1 MKNTFLL
8 ILSIALSWSLQAS
21 NANRYVLWYDAPA
34 KNWNEALPIGNG
46 SMGAMVFGYAEQER
60 LQLNEE
66 TLWTGGPA
74 ELNPNPDAPN
84 YLEGVRQLLFAGK
97 NDEASR
103 MMRKMQG
110 PNTQMYQPLG
120 DLMIYQKSL
129 SSASAYYR
137 DLNIETAIATT
148 RFTQNDVELTR
159 EIFVSAPDS
168 VMVLHL
174 KANRKGGL
182 NLALGVTH
190 PLAFT
195 SEKQGSDLVLK
206 AKARITSDE
215 NRNKKEILYD
225 DAIGDKG
232 MYFQFRVRV
241 ISCDGKVAVS
251 DSLIEISE
259 ATDAVVLVSAAT
271 SYNGF
276 RNSPTLAGKDPQAI
290 TLSRLNAAQKKPYE
304 TLKAAHIVDYQKFF
318 KRVELNL
325 SSEAV
330 PDLPTDKRLAAY
342 KQGVSDPHLEEL
354 YFQFGRYLLISSSRP
369 GGIAANLQGI
379 WCEAIRPSWRS
390 NYTTNINLQMN
401 YWPALPLNMTEMY
414 EPLLKQIEHMAF
426 NGRFTAKNY
435 YHAKGWAA
443 HHNSDIWAQTNPV
456 GEGGGD
462 PKWAN
467 WALGSPWLSQ
477 HLWEYYQFTMDQAF
491 LKDKAYPIMK
501 GAADFCLDWLVLKD
515 GRLVTA
521 PSTSPENVYLD
532 KDGKKIAVTIA
543 STMDM
548 EIIWDLFTNVME
560 ASKILGVDKEYATL
574 LKAKRDSLQPI
585 KVGKKGNIVEWYE
598 DFEDVDP
605 EHRHVSH
612 LFGLHPG
619 REISPLIDTVLGN
632 AARRTL
638 ELRGDGGTGWS
649 KAWKINFWA
658 RLLDGDH
665 AYKMYQELLKTSTQ
679 NNLFDTHPPF
689 QIDGNFGSIAGISE
703 FFVQSHLGQIQL
715 LPALPK
721 AWKNG
726 SITGLKARGAFT
738 VSMNWMGSKLVNA
751 QILSEKGTTCV
762 LRTKQPVKIIGAKYK
777 LKKVTFQNEQHYI
790 YTFPTKAGAY
800 YDILAKKIS
809 YENDS
814 TIQGYLPGFFYR
826 TN

>member
-1 MKNTFLL
+1 MKKTFVLILL
-8 ILSIALSWSLQAS
+8 ISLTLGLEAG
-21 NANRYVLWYDAPA
+21 NANRFVLWYDAPA
-34 KNWNEALPIGNG
+34 KDWNEALPIGNG
-46 SMGAMVFGYAEQER
+46 SLGAMVFGYPEQER

-84 YLEGVRQLLFAGK
+84 YLEGVRKLLFDGK

-120 DLMIYQKSL
+120 DLLIHQKSL
-129 SSASAYYR
+129 SPASAYYR

-148 RFTQNDVELTR
+148 RFTQDGVELTR
-159 EIFVSAPDS
+159 EIFSSAPDS
-168 VMVLHL
+168 VIVLHL
-174 KANRKGGL
+174 KASKKGAL
-182 NLALGVTH
+182 NLALAVTH

-195 SEKQGSDLVLK
+195 SEIQGSDLVLK

-215 NRNKKEILYD
+215 NRNRKEIIFD

-241 ISCDGKVAVS
+241 VSCDGKVNTS
-251 DSLIEISE
+251 DSMLVISD
-259 ATDAVVLVSAAT
+259 ATDAVVLLAAAT

-276 RNSPTLAGKDPQAI
+276 RNSPTLAGKDTQAI
-290 TLSRLNAAQKKPYE
+290 TLKRLDAAQRKSYE
-304 TLKAAHIVDYQKFF
+304 VLKAAHLADYQKLF

-325 SSEAV
+325 TNEVV
-330 PDLPTDKRLAAY
+330 PDLPTDKRLAGY
-342 KQGVSDPHLEEL
+342 KQGVADPHLEEL
-354 YFQFGRYLLISSSRP
+354 YFQFGRYLLISCSRP

-414 EPLLKQIEHMAF
+414 EPLLSQIEHIAF

-435 YHAKGWAA
+435 YNANGWAA

-462 PKWAN
+462 PKYAN

-477 HLWEYYQFTMDQAF
+477 HLFEYYRFTMDKAY
-491 LKDKAYPIMK
+491 LRDKAYPIMK
-501 GAADFCLDWLVLKD
+501 GAADFCMSWLVPKD
-515 GRLVTA
+515 GYLVTA

-532 KDGKKIAVTIA
+532 KAGKKNAVTIA

-560 ASKILGVDKEYATL
+560 ATKILGIDTEYAAL
-574 LKAKRDSLQPI
+574 LKSKRDSLQPI

-598 DFEDVDP
+598 DFEDVEP

-619 REISPLIDTVLGN
+619 REISPLIDPVLGN
-632 AARRTL
+632 AAIKTL

-679 NNLFDTHPPF
+679 INLFDTHPPF
-689 QIDGNFGSIAGISE
+689 QIDGNFGSIAGVSE
-703 FFVQSHLGQIQL
+703 FFVQSHLDAIQL

-721 AWKNG
+721 AWKDG
-726 SITGLKARGAFT
+726 SVKGLKARGAFE
-738 VSMNWMGSKLVNA
+738 VDLVWKESKLIRA
-751 QILSEKGTTCV
+751 TLLSEKGTPCV
-762 LRTKQPVKIIGAKYK
+762 LRTLQPVRIVGAKAK
-777 LKKVTFQNEQHYI
+777 VKKVKFQKVSHYL
-790 YTFPTKAGAY
+790 YSFPTTSGR
-800 YDILAKKIS
+800 S
-809 YENDS
+809 YE
-814 TIQGYLPGFFYR
+814 IIAK
-826 TN
+826 

>member
-1 MKNTFLL
+1 MKNAVVS
-8 ILSIALSWSLQAS
+8 ILFICFGLSVNAANAS
-21 NANRYVLWYDAPA
+21 KFVLWYDAPA

-46 SMGAMVFGYAEQER
+46 SLGAMVFGYPEQER
-60 LQLNEE
+60 LQLNEA

-84 YLEGVRQLLFAGK
+84 YLGDVRALLFAGK

-103 MMRKMQG
+103 MLRKMQG

-120 DLMIYQKSL
+120 DLIIYQKSL
-129 SSASAYYR
+129 SPASAYYR

-159 EIFVSAPDS
+159 EIFSSAPDS

-174 KANRKGGL
+174 KANRKGAL
-182 NLALGVTH
+182 NLALGVSH

-206 AKARITSDE
+206 GKARIESDE
-215 NRNKKEILYD
+215 NRNQKPILFD
-225 DAIGDKG
+225 DVIGDKG
-232 MYFQFRVRV
+232 MFFQFRVRV
-241 ISCDGKVAVS
+241 ISCDGKVEVS
-251 DSLIEISE
+251 DSLVEISD

-276 RNSPTLAGKDPQAI
+276 RSSPTLAGKDQQA
-290 TLSRLNAAQKKPYE
+290 TALRRLDAAQGKSYE
-304 TLKAAHIVDYQKFF
+304 TLKAAHIADYQKYF

-325 SSEAV
+325 STSEV

-342 KQGVSDPHLEEL
+342 KQGIADPHLEEL
-354 YFQFGRYLLISSSRP
+354 YFQFGRYLLISCSRP

-414 EPLLKQIEHMAF
+414 EPLLRQIEHMAF

-477 HLWEYYQFTMDQAF
+477 HLFEYYRFTMDEDF
-491 LKDKAYPIMK
+491 LRDRAYPIMK
-501 GAADFCLDWLVLKD
+501 GAADFCIDWLVEKD
-515 GRLVTA
+515 GHLVTA

-560 ASKILGVDKEYATL
+560 ASKILGIDKEYAAL
-574 LKAKRDSLQPI
+574 LKSKRDSLQPI
-585 KVGKKGNIVEWYE
+585 KVGKKGNVVEWYE
-598 DFEDVDP
+598 DFEDVEP

-619 REISPLIDTVLGN
+619 REISPLIDTVLSN

-689 QIDGNFGSIAGISE
+689 QIDGNFGSIAGVSE
-703 FFVQSHLGQIQL
+703 FFVQSHLNEIQL

-721 AWKNG
+721 AWKDG
-726 SITGLKARGAFT
+726 SIKGFKARGAFEISLT
-738 VSMNWMGSKLVNA
+738 WRNSKLLTGE
-751 QILSEKGTTCV
+751 IRSEKGTTCV
-762 LRTKQPVKIIGAKYK
+762 LRTKEPVKIYNAKCK
-777 LKKVTFQNEQHYI
+777 VKKVMLQGVANYI
-790 YTFPTKAGAY
+790 YTFPTVAGY
-800 YDILAKKIS
+800 IYGIKSKTNEKDNPTS
-809 YENDS
+809 
-814 TIQGYLPGFFYR
+814 GYLPPVNYR

>member
-1 MKNTFLL
+1 MKNIFVLILL
-8 ILSIALSWSLQAS
+8 ISLTLSLKAG
-21 NANRYVLWYDAPA
+21 NAKRYVLWYDAPA

-46 SMGAMVFGYAEQER
+46 SLGAMVFGYPEQER

-120 DLMIYQKSL
+120 DLIIFQKSL
-129 SSASAYYR
+129 SPASEYYR
-137 DLNIETAIATT
+137 DLNIETAIAMT
-148 RFTQNDVELTR
+148 RFTQDGVELTR
-159 EIFVSAPDS
+159 EIFSSAPDS

-174 KANRKGGL
+174 KANKKGGL

-215 NRNKKEILYD
+215 NRNKKEIIFD

-232 MYFQFRVRV
+232 MFFQFRVRV
-241 ISCDGKVAVS
+241 ISCDGKVSVT
-251 DSLIEISE
+251 DSLVEISD

-276 RNSPTLAGKDPQAI
+276 RNSPKLAGKNPQVVA
-290 TLSRLNAAQKKPYE
+290 LRRLNAAKGKSYE
-304 TLKAAHIVDYQKFF
+304 VLKAAHVADYQEYF

-325 SSEAV
+325 SKEAV
-330 PDLPTDKRLAAY
+330 SELPTNKRLAEY
-342 KQGVSDPHLEEL
+342 KKGVSDPHLEEL
-354 YFQFGRYLLISSSRP
+354 YFQFGRYLLISCSRP

-414 EPLLKQIEHMAF
+414 EPLLTQIEHMAF
-426 NGRFTAKNY
+426 NGSFTAKNY
-435 YHAKGWAA
+435 YRANGWAA

-477 HLWEYYQFTMDQAF
+477 HLFEYYRFTMDKDF
-491 LKDKAYPIMK
+491 LRDKAYPIMK
-501 GAADFCLDWLVLKD
+501 GAADFCMSWLVLKD
-515 GRLVTA
+515 GYLVTA
-521 PSTSPENVYLD
+521 PSTSPENIYLD
-532 KDGKKIAVTIA
+532 KAGNKNAVTIA

-560 ASKILGVDKEYATL
+560 SAKILNIDKEYAQL

-598 DFEDVDP
+598 DFEDVEP

-658 RLLDGDH
+658 RLLDGDR

-689 QIDGNFGSIAGISE
+689 QIDGNFGSIAGVSE
-703 FFVQSHLGQIQL
+703 FFVQSHLNEIQL

-721 AWKNG
+721 PWKDG
-726 SITGLKARGAFT
+726 SVTGLKARGAFEI
-738 VSMNWMGSKLVNA
+738 NLIWRNSKLVTG
-751 QILSEKGTTCV
+751 QIRSEKGAICV
-762 LRTKQPVKIIGAKYK
+762 LRTKEPIKIYNAKIKVRKVK
-777 LKKVTFQNEQHYI
+777 FQGELNYI
-790 YTFPTKAGAY
+790 YTFPTKAGY
-800 YDILAKKIS
+800 LYG
-809 YENDS
+809 
-814 TIQGYLPGFFYR
+814 IQSKSKTSESEFPGYR
-826 TN
+826 

>member
-1 MKNTFLL
+1 MKNTIAY
-8 ILSIALSWSLQAS
+8 ILFICLTISVSAS
-21 NANRYVLWYDAPA
+21 NTNKYVLWYDAPA

-46 SMGAMVFGYAEQER
+46 SLGAMVFGYPIQER

-74 ELNPNPDAPN
+74 DLNPNPEAPN
-84 YLEGVRQLLFAGK
+84 FLGEVRSLLFAGK
-97 NDEASR
+97 NDQASKLLH
-103 MMRKMQG
+103 KMQG
-110 PNTQMYQPLG
+110 PDTQMYQPLG
-120 DLMIYQKSL
+120 DLMLAQKSQ
-129 SSASAYYR
+129 SPVTAYYR
-137 DLNIETAIATT
+137 DLNIETAISTT
-148 RFTQNDVELTR
+148 RFTQDDVEFTR
-159 EIFVSAPDS
+159 EIFSSAPDS
-168 VMVLHL
+168 VLVLHL
-174 KANRKGGL
+174 KANKKGGL
-182 NLALGVTH
+182 NLVFRATH

-195 SEKQGSDLVLK
+195 TEKQGSDLVLK
-206 AKARITSDE
+206 GKARIGSDE
-215 NRNKKEILYD
+215 NRQMKEIIFD
-225 DAIGDKG
+225 DAKGDKG

-241 ISCDGKVAVS
+241 ISCDGIVMIS
-251 DSLIEISE
+251 DSLLDIHD

-271 SYNGF
+271 SFNGF
-276 RNSPTLAGKDPQAI
+276 RTSPTLAGKDPQAI
-290 TLSRLNAAQKKPYE
+290 AIGRLNEAQKKSFNE
-304 TLKAAHIVDYQKFF
+304 LKSAHIKDYQHYF
-318 KRVELNL
+318 KRVELSL
-325 SSEAV
+325 SNEEV

-342 KQGVSDPHLEEL
+342 KNGVPDLHLEEL
-354 YFQFGRYLLISSSRP
+354 YFQFGRYLLISCSRP

-379 WCEAIRPSWRS
+379 WCESIRPPWRS

-414 EPLLKQIEHMAF
+414 EPLLTQIEHMAN
-426 NGRFTAKNY
+426 NGRSTAQNY

-456 GEGGGD
+456 GVGNGD

-477 HLWEYYQFTMDQAF
+477 HLFEYYRFTMDKEF
-491 LKDKAYPIMK
+491 LREKAYPIMK
-501 GAADFCLDWLVLKD
+501 GAADFCMDWLVEKD
-515 GRLVTA
+515 GHLVTA

-560 ASKILGVDKEYATL
+560 ASRILGIDKEYATL

-598 DFEDVDP
+598 DFDDVEP
-605 EHRHVSH
+605 QHRHVSH

-665 AYKMYQELLKTSTQ
+665 AYKMYQELLKTSTM
-679 NNLFDTHPPF
+679 NNLLDTHPPF

-703 FFVQSHLGQIQL
+703 FFVQSHLGEIQL

-721 AWKNG
+721 VWKDG
-726 SITGLKARGAFT
+726 SITGLKARGAFEINLT
-738 VSMNWMGSKLVNA
+738 WKNSQLLNA
-751 QILSEKGTTCV
+751 EILSLKGTTCV
-762 LRTKQPVKIIGAKYK
+762 LRTKQPLKMDGVHFK
-777 LKKVTFQNEQHYI
+777 LKKVIFQGERNYI
-790 YTFPTKAGAY
+790 YTFTTKVGSRY
-800 YDILAKKIS
+800 
-809 YENDS
+809 
-814 TIQGYLPGFFYR
+814 TIH
-826 TN
+826 T

>member
-1 MKNTFLL
+1 MKNAFALILL
-8 ILSIALSWSLQAS
+8 ISLTLGLKAA

-46 SMGAMVFGYAEQER
+46 SLGAMVFGYPEQER

-103 MMRKMQG
+103 LLRKMQG

-120 DLMIYQKSL
+120 DLIIYQKSL
-129 SSASAYYR
+129 SPASAYYR

-148 RFTQNDVELTR
+148 RFTQDDVELTR
-159 EIFVSAPDS
+159 EIFSSAPDS

-174 KANRKGGL
+174 KANKKGAL
-182 NLALGVTH
+182 NLALGVKH
-190 PLAFT
+190 ALAFT

-206 AKARITSDE
+206 GKARIESDE
-215 NRNKKEILYD
+215 NGNKKELIYY

-232 MYFQFRVRV
+232 MFFQFRVRV
-241 ISCDGKVAVS
+241 ISCDGQVAVS
-251 DSLIEISE
+251 DSLIGISD
-259 ATDAVVLVSAAT
+259 ATDAVVLISAAT

-276 RNSPTLAGKDPQAI
+276 RNSPTLAGKDHQAVA
-290 TLSRLNAAQKKPYE
+290 LRRLDAAQGKSYE
-304 TLKAAHIVDYQKFF
+304 TLRAAHVADYQKYF

-325 SSEAV
+325 TNEAV
-330 PDLPTDKRLAAY
+330 PEIPTDKRLAAY
-342 KQGVSDPHLEEL
+342 KQSVADPHLEEL
-354 YFQFGRYLLISSSRP
+354 YFQFGRYLLISCSRP

-414 EPLLKQIEHMAF
+414 EPLLTQIEHMAF
-426 NGRFTAKNY
+426 NGRSTAKNY
-435 YHAKGWAA
+435 YHANGWAA

-477 HLWEYYQFTMDQAF
+477 HLFEYYRFTMDKDF
-491 LKDKAYPIMK
+491 LREKAYPIMK
-501 GAADFCLDWLVLKD
+501 GAADFCMDWLVVKD
-515 GRLVTA
+515 GHLVTA

-560 ASKILGVDKEYATL
+560 ASKILNIDKEYAAL

-598 DFEDVDP
+598 DFEDVEP

-619 REISPLIDTVLGN
+619 REISPLIDTVLSN

-703 FFVQSHLGQIQL
+703 FFVQSHLNEIQL

-721 AWKNG
+721 AWKDG
-726 SITGLKARGAFT
+726 SIKGLKARGAFEISLT
-738 VSMNWMGSKLVNA
+738 WRNSRLVTA
-751 QILSEKGTTCV
+751 EIRSEKGTTCV
-762 LRTKQPVKIIGAKYK
+762 LRTKDPVKIHNAKC
-777 LKKVTFQNEQHYI
+777 KVKIVTLQGERNYI
-790 YTFPTKAGAY
+790 YTFPTKEGGLY
-800 YDILAKKIS
+800 GIQAKK
-809 YENDS
+809 NA
-814 TIQGYLPGFFYR
+814 
-826 TN
+826 